1 MLSLK
6 NFITSSPTQSFG
18 ILPTYTVRR
27 ISSTFDASVF
37 ALSVG
42 YGGKPSAANVG
53 STVSNWK

>member
-53 STVSNWK
+53 STVSN